1 MHQKIIKSNRK
12 FLNEMRLFVAIDL
25 DESIRE
31 NISRFSNKLAGL
43 SGIKAVEKGNL
54 HITLQFL
61 GEVDKSRVELIKEE
75 LSKVKFTPFKI
86 KLAKVGGFPSIASPR
101 VVWIDVVEG
110 KEELT
115 MLANEVSTKLKKLGF
130 RRDKDFVAHVTVA
143 RVKRKN
149 PMLKDVI
156 SEFVGEEFGEMVVD
170 KIKLK
175 QSILRPQ
182 GPIYKDV
189 GVFGP

>member
-1 MHQKIIKSNRK
+1 
-12 FLNEMRLFVAIDL
+12 MRLFVAVDL
-25 DESIRE
+25 DDSVRE
-31 NISRFSNKLAGL
+31 NVSRFSSKLAGL
-43 SGIKAVEKGNL
+43 SGIKAVEKENL

-61 GEVDKSRVELIKEE
+61 GEVDERRVELIKDE
-75 LSKVKFTPFKI
+75 LSKIKFEPFKI
-86 KLAKVGGFPSIASPR
+86 KLARVGGFPSAASPR
-101 VVWIDVVEG
+101 VVWVDVVEG

-115 MLANEVSTKLKKLGF
+115 KLANEVSSRLKRLGF

-149 PMLKDVI
+149 PMLKDVV
-156 SEFVGEEFGEMVVD
+156 SEFAKEEFGEMVVD

-175 QSILRPQ
+175 QSILRRQ